1 MGVQKYFTEE
11 NKLQITN
18 AIRVAELNT
27 SGEIR
32 IHIEKFCKG
41 DVLDQAAYVFEKLEL
56 HKTNLRNGVL
66 FYLAIEDHK
75 FAILGDAGI
84 NRKVPSNF
92 WEETKEIVLSKFKEG
107 KITEG
112 LASGIILAGEQL
124 KEHFPYQKNDLN
136 ELSDEISFG
145 KN

>member
-1 MGVQKYFTEE
+1 MNVQGYFTEE
-11 NKLQITN
+11 NKLQIAN

-41 DVLDQAAYVFEKLEL
+41 DVLDQAAYVFEKLEM
-56 HKTNLRNGVL
+56 HKTELRNGVL

-84 NRKVPSNF
+84 NQKV
-92 WEETKEIVLSKFKEG
+92 
-107 KITEG
+107 
-112 LASGIILAGEQL
+112 
-124 KEHFPYQKNDLN
+124 
-136 ELSDEISFG
+136 SDNFG
-145 KN
+145 KKQRKLF